1 MSENPSDLIFSLDI
15 GTRSVVGVLLKQQG
29 NAFAVI
35 DFEIAEHDE
44 RSMLDGQIHDVLEVS
59 KVIRTVKS
67 SLEERNGPLKQVS
80 VAAAGR
86 SLKTI
91 RLSLE
96 HATPGKT
103 LLNKDDVLSLE
114 LSAIQEAQK
123 QLAEHHSETEFHHY
137 YCVGY
142 SVINYYLDGEI
153 IGNLIDQRGSLA
165 KVEIIATF
173 LPRIVVDSLMTA
185 LKRAELQM
193 NTLTLE
199 PIAAINILIPSS
211 MRKLNIALV
220 DIGAGTSDVALTAEG
235 TITAYGMVPVAGD
248 EITEALSQA
257 YLLDFQDAEQIKR
270 RLQADHPVTFTDILG
285 MEYTSSVKE
294 MVERI
299 APDIELLAE
308 KISHRILE
316 LNGASPQAVMLIGGG
331 SLTPTLPEV
340 LARKL
345 QLPAARVAVRGA
357 DAIKNLVQN
366 DSIKGP
372 EFVTPIGI
380 AVAAQ
385 SHPIKYLTVT
395 LNDDEVRIFDL
406 KKIHVGDVMLHAG
419 MNIKKLYGKPG
430 MAISVQVNGKLRF
443 LPGTL
448 GEAPHIMVNGSPAHF
463 DTVVKNND
471 QITVEAGGDGT
482 APEILVRD
490 LIEDIGT
497 LDAYIN
503 DQLYSLPPLFERN
516 GQPCE
521 MTEKVQDRDQ
531 VRIRLPQTVQEI
543 ITAAKQTDLL
553 EAAKLS
559 YTLNQQK
566 KTAILR
572 KAKLFVNGK
581 EASLLSFVSQNDR
594 ITVEEVSLMEK
605 PTLSS
610 VLSEEELI
618 SLSMHITFNGE
629 PLQLPILKS
638 ELFVNGIPAISEQVI
653 NNGDCIEIRTSQ
665 PVTPI
670 FSDVFRYID
679 IDLSK
684 PVSATQMK
692 TRINGEP
699 AHFHSELKE
708 GDQLELTWE

>member
-1 MSENPSDLIFSLDI
+1 MSEKPSDLIFSLDI
-15 GTRSVVGVLLKQQG
+15 GTRSVVGVLLKQQEDV
-29 NAFAVI
+29 FAVI

-59 KVIRTVKS
+59 QVIRTVKS
-67 SLEERNGPLKQVS
+67 RLEDRNGPLKQVS

-96 HATPGKT
+96 HATPGKS

-142 SVINYYLDGEI
+142 SVINYYLDGEM
-153 IGNLIDQRGSLA
+153 IGNLIDQRGSIA
-165 KVEIIATF
+165 NVEIIATF

-185 LKRAELQM
+185 LKRADLQM

-220 DIGAGTSDVALTAEG
+220 DIGAGTSDIALTAEG

-257 YLLDFQDAEQIKR
+257 YLLDFQDAEHIKR
-270 RLQADHPVTFTDILG
+270 QLQTDQPVTFTDILG
-285 MEYTSSVKE
+285 MEYTSSVEE
-294 MVERI
+294 MVKRI
-299 APDIELLAE
+299 SPDIEHLAE
-308 KISHRILE
+308 KISHKIFE
-316 LNGASPQAVMLIGGG
+316 LNGSSPQAVMLIGGG

-340 LARKL
+340 LAQKL
-345 QLPAARVAVRGA
+345 QLPATRVAVRGA
-357 DAIKNLVQN
+357 DAIKNLVLN
-366 DSIKGP
+366 DSLKGP

-385 SHPIKYLTVT
+385 SHPIKYLTVS
-395 LNDDEVRIFDL
+395 LNDEEVRIFDL
-406 KKIHVGDVMLHAG
+406 KKIQVGDVMLHAG
-419 MNIKKLYGKPG
+419 INIKKLYGKPG
-430 MAISVQVNGKLRF
+430 MAISVHVNGKLKF

-448 GEAPHIMVNGSPAHF
+448 GEAPHIMVNGLPAHF

-471 QITVEAGGDGT
+471 VITVEAGRDGT
-482 APEILVRD
+482 SPDVLVRD

-497 LDAYIN
+497 LDVYIN
-503 DQLYSLPPLFERN
+503 EQLYSLPPLFERN
-516 GQPCE
+516 EQPCE
-521 MTEKVQDRDQ
+521 MTEKIQDRDRIQ
-531 VRIRLPQTVQEI
+531 IRLPRTVQEI
-543 ITAAKQTDLL
+543 IIAARRTNLL
-553 EAAKLS
+553 ETVKLS
-559 YTLNQQK
+559 YTLNQRG

-572 KAKLFVNGK
+572 KAKLYVNDK
-581 EASLLSFVSQNDR
+581 EASLISSVSQNDR
-594 ITVEEVSLMEK
+594 ITVEEISMMEK

-610 VLSEEELI
+610 LLSEEELV
-618 SLSMHITFNGE
+618 SLSMNVTFNGM
-629 PLQLPILKS
+629 PLQLPIIKT
-638 ELFVNGIPAISEQVI
+638 ELFVNGNPAVPEQLI
-653 NNGDCIEIRTSQ
+653 EDGDSIEFKASP

-679 IDLSK
+679 IDLGK
-684 PVSATQMK
+684 PGPSTQMK
-692 TRINGEP
+692 TCINGEP

-708 GDQLELTWE
+708 GDQLELIWE